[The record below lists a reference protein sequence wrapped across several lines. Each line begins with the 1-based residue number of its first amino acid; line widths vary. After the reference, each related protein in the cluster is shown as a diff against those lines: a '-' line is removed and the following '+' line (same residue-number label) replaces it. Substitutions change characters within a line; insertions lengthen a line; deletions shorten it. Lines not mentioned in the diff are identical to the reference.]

1 MAKITAKEYQQIR
14 EVKIIDVLSK
24 EPMLGDF
31 YKMESWKEKLEAIDD
46 AGWQTG
52 YDLAKPKPEEL

>member
-1 MAKITAKEYQQIR
+1 MAKITAKEYQRIR
-14 EVKIIDVLSK
+14 EAKIIDILSK
-24 EPMLGDF
+24 EPMLQDF
-31 YKMESWKEKLEAIDD
+31 YKEESWKEKLEAFYD

>member
-31 YKMESWKEKLEAIDD
+31 YKMKKLEGEAR
-46 AGWQTG
+46 GH
-52 YDLAKPKPEEL
+52 L